1 MEAIIGGA
9 IVGAAVVTLGRPL
22 VSGLADV
29 LSPVG
34 DEVMKAGNAA
44 YGAVAGTVA
53 GAGAWVT
60 GLVGAPGGDGEGVL
74 EVVSGAPSHF
84 CHTCVS
90 VAGIHLPSVIPAV
103 CGGYPFEREPR

>member
-53 GAGAWVT
+53 GAGAWVS

-74 EVVSGAPSHF
+74 EKVEEFGKDLVWDMAEEEAATF
-84 CHTCVS
+84 IKMALVL
-90 VAGIHLPSVIPAV
+90 AL
-103 CGGYPFEREPR
+103 

>member
-53 GAGAWVT
+53 GAGAWVS
-60 GLVGAPGGDGEGVL
+60 GLVGGDGEGVL
-74 EVVSGAPSHF
+74 EKVEEFGKDLVWDMAEEEAATF
-84 CHTCVS
+84 IKMALVL
-90 VAGIHLPSVIPAV
+90 AL
-103 CGGYPFEREPR
+103 

>member
-22 VSGLADV
+22 VSGLGDV

-53 GAGAWVT
+53 GAGAWVS
-60 GLVGAPGGDGEGVL
+60 GLVGGDGERGLEKVEEFGKDLVWEMAEEEAATFIKMALVL
-74 EVVSGAPSHF
+74 A
-84 CHTCVS
+84 
-90 VAGIHLPSVIPAV
+90 L
-103 CGGYPFEREPR
+103 

>member
-9 IVGAAVVTLGRPL
+9 IVGAVVVTLGRPL
-22 VSGLADV
+22 VSGLGDV

-53 GAGAWVT
+53 GAGAWVS
-60 GLVGAPGGDGEGVL
+60 GLVGGDGEGALEKVEEFGKDLVWEMAEEEAATFIKMALVL
-74 EVVSGAPSHF
+74 A
-84 CHTCVS
+84 
-90 VAGIHLPSVIPAV
+90 L
-103 CGGYPFEREPR
+103 